1 MPRLASLSAAAPA
14 QGDTTDSPRL
24 AAALDVL
31 GGLVSRGGRATE
43 IPARLA
49 TGLPP
54 IDALLGGGIP
64 RCRLSELAGP
74 DSTGRTALAVTL
86 LASVTRDGA
95 LAAWVDAADAFD
107 AASAAA
113 RGVVL
118 SRLLWLRAT
127 RLRTALRATERLLE
141 AGGFPL
147 VVLDLP
153 ALAPTQRRDLG
164 GAVWPRL
171 TRAAA
176 ASNAALVVL
185 SPERHS
191 GVWAGLALSF
201 AAGAAHFTDTP
212 TLLDGRDIEVH
223 VTRARTE
230 GVRLDRAQGA
240 EASRVCVRLAAPA
253 A

>member
-1 MPRLASLSAAAPA
+1 MPRPVSFTATAPA
-14 QGDTTDSPRL
+14 QDGAADSPRL
-24 AAALDVL
+24 AAALDAL
-31 GGLVSRGGRATE
+31 GALVCRGGRPVETA
-43 IPARLA
+43 ARLA

-74 DSTGRTALAVTL
+74 DSTGRTALAFSL
-86 LASVTRDGA
+86 LASVTRGGE
-95 LAAWVDAADAFD
+95 LAAWVDLADAFD

-118 SRLLWLRAT
+118 PRLLWLRAT

-153 ALAPTQRRDLG
+153 ALAPAQMRDLG

-201 AAGAAHFTDTP
+201 AAGAAHFTNTP

-240 EASRVCVRLAAPA
+240 DASRVCVRLAAPA